1 MTLDSQNMLQVIKD
15 FPKQCREA
23 LNLPRGIS
31 VSGQIDNIIITGM
44 GGSAIGGDLLKIY
57 LSEINV
63 PVYVNRD
70 YKLPRF
76 VNENSLVF
84 AVSYSGNTEET
95 LSSLK
100 DAKARNAKIIGITS
114 GGKLS
119 EECEKVITIPSGLQ
133 PRAALGYSFFPMLG
147 VLHNTNIIRVKNDD
161 LNEMMDI
168 LNRTDKFISRGEELA
183 KKLKDKIPIIY
194 ASDALGAIAFR
205 WKTQINENAK
215 IAASY
220 NVFSEMNHN
229 EIAGY
234 KGMDRKFTAVIIK
247 DKYDNDRIK
256 KRMDIC
262 KGLMEMT
269 VDVEEIETQGE
280 SLLARMFST
289 VYLGDFV
296 SYYLA
301 LSNRVDPSPVEI
313 IEELKK
319 KLVE

>member
-1 MTLDSQNMLQVIKD
+1 MTLDSQNMLQIIKD
-15 FPKQCREA
+15 FPMQCREA
-23 LNLPRGIS
+23 LSLPREIS
-31 VSGQIDNIIITGM
+31 VSGQVDNIVVTGM
-44 GGSAIGGDLLKIY
+44 GGSAIGGDLLKTY
-57 LSEINV
+57 LSDIDI

-95 LSSLK
+95 LSSFN
-100 DAKARNAKIIGITS
+100 DAKARNAKIIAITS
-114 GGKLS
+114 GGKLAD
-119 EECEKVITIPSGLQ
+119 ECEKVITVPSGLQ
-133 PRAALGYSFFPMLG
+133 PRAALGYLFLPMLG
-147 VLHNTNIIRVKNDD
+147 VLHNTNITRIKNDE
-161 LNEMMDI
+161 LNEMMGILKKTDI
-168 LNRTDKFISRGEELA
+168 FNNSGEELS

-194 ASDALGAIAFR
+194 ASEALGAIALR

-215 IAASY
+215 MPAFH

-234 KGMDRKFTAVIIK
+234 KCMDRKFAVVMIR
-247 DKYDNDRIK
+247 DKHDNERIK

-262 KGLMEMT
+262 KDIMEVN

-289 VYLGDFV
+289 IYLGDFV

-301 LSNRVDPSPVEI
+301 LWNRADPSPVEI
-313 IEELKK
+313 IEDMKK
-319 KLVE
+319 RLVE